1 MDPREQA
8 ERTAVAWPLVV
19 FDAPVLRGLDARAR
33 REIASAG
40 RLSELAEGAVV
51 YEAGDEGPSFFVV
64 ASGSIALAALRRGD
78 DRESELRV
86 AGPGESF
93 GEESTIGLTR
103 RATAIAKERATIAE
117 IPLSVFR
124 RAIARAPRAD
134 IVARIERSLARAATS
149 DLLRTL
155 AVTRDLPP
163 RELDVLLDT
172 VTIKRFERGEHVVR
186 QGEPA
191 NELFLVADGLVQIQV
206 EEDDRLSVRAYLSRG
221 DFFGDIEI
229 LAKKPR
235 ASSAVASGPAV
246 LAAVPARVFE
256 DIAAAH
262 RDLVPGLRR
271 LAEDQEAA
279 QRAVVSKAAANAT
292 QHAFRDLYRL
302 KIARSLLVIDLE
314 SCVRCGHCAWAC
326 SEVHGVARIVRRGDK
341 MVMRTDDADDALPQH
356 LMLPSSCQHCERPA
370 CMVDC
375 PTGAI
380 GRDPSG
386 EVFIREELCTGCGA
400 CARACPWDNIQMA
413 PRPEGAPPPP
423 GGHAHGL
430 GDLAVKCDLCRGHA
444 GPACVGACPTGS
456 IFRLN
461 PAEEVADVRA
471 IFAGPSGPR
480 AASAA
485 SKGAREG
492 ASLLV
497 PGAAIAS
504 IGLGFSGI
512 VVQARGHLVP
522 GRGLGLAAG
531 VLAGAGMLALLAY
544 AIPKRGVKRWMKRRD
559 GDAKADKPASVVRP
573 QLRWHLAAGLVT
585 AGLALA
591 HAPLTGR
598 AGSGT
603 ALLWA
608 LAITSIAGGLAAIAY
623 RLLPPRLARI
633 ERAAALP
640 EDFSRARAELRDRL
654 YREASGKSDLVK
666 KILEKILLPY
676 ARRPLG
682 SIALV
687 ASGRSLKEE
696 EASLAARIDEVLEG
710 RGKER
715 LAGLSSLVRLVV
727 EMRALPAQRLLLAL
741 LRAWL
746 PVHVATFGVA
756 TAMLVLH
763 VIFALWRRG

>member
-1 MDPREQA
+1 MDPRENA
-8 ERTAVAWPLVV
+8 ERAPEAWPLVV

-33 REIASAG
+33 KEIASAG
-40 RLSELAEGAVV
+40 RLSEVSSGSAV
-51 YEAGDEGPSFFVV
+51 YAAGDEGPSFFVV
-64 ASGSIALAALRRGD
+64 ARGRIALSAQRRGD
-78 DRESELRV
+78 EHESELRV

-134 IVARIERSLARAATS
+134 VAASIERSLARAATN

-155 AVTRDLPP
+155 AVTRELGA

-221 DFFGDIEI
+221 DFFGDMEI

-235 ASSAVASGPAV
+235 AASAVASGPAV
-246 LAAVPARVFE
+246 LAAVPAKVFE
-256 DIAAAH
+256 EIAAAH
-262 RDLVPGLRR
+262 ADLVPGLRR

-279 QRAVVSKAAANAT
+279 QRAVVAKAAANAT

-341 MVMRTDDADDALPQH
+341 VVMRTDDAEDALPRH

-423 GGHAHGL
+423 GGHAEGH

-471 IFAGPSGPR
+471 MFASPGR
-480 AASAA
+480 AKAASAP
-485 SKGAREG
+485 REG
-492 ASLLV
+492 ASGLV

-512 VVQARGHLVP
+512 VLQARGHLVP
-522 GRGLGLAAG
+522 GRGAGLSAG
-531 VLAGAGMLALLAY
+531 VLAGLGMLALLAY
-544 AIPKRGVKRWMKRRD
+544 AIPKRGVKRWMKRS
-559 GDAKADKPASVVRP
+559 DARKSERAGSVVRP
-573 QLRWHLAAGLVT
+573 HLRLHLAAGLLT
-585 AGLALA
+585 AALALV
-591 HAPLTGR
+591 HAPLSGR

-608 LAITSIAGGLAAIAY
+608 LALTSIAGGLAAIVY
-623 RLLPPRLARI
+623 RVLPPRLARI

-640 EDFSRARAELRDRL
+640 EDFSRARKELFDSL

-676 ARRPLG
+676 ARSPLG
-682 SIALV
+682 PLALV
-687 ASGRSLKEE
+687 AGGRSLKQEQ
-696 EASLAARIDEVLEG
+696 EALMARIDEVLEG

-727 EMRALPAQRLLLAL
+727 EMRALPAQRALLAL

-746 PVHVATFGVA
+746 PIHVATFGVA
-756 TAMLVLH
+756 IAMLVLH
-763 VIFALWRRG
+763 VVFALWRRG